1 MSTIL
6 NRYIMYAKISNEAE
20 ERKYEKEVCKDKCPL
35 FKVELYESDVDLDQ
49 IWWDNEYESHQRD

>member
-1 MSTIL
+1 
-6 NRYIMYAKISNEAE
+6 MYAKISNEAE